1 MQQSVLSPQWR
12 QIQRQNFTS
21 WQKLADFLQLD
32 EDQRAFIL
40 QNPRFILNLPFRLAK
55 KIQKGTLEDP
65 ILRQFLPTQSEN
77 VVSEGFVSDPV
88 GDQASRCETKL
99 LHKYKGR
106 VLLVATGACVM
117 HCRYC
122 FRQNFDYDV
131 VDKTFT
137 EELKVIAEDSSIKE
151 VILSGGDPLS
161 LSNNQLRSLL
171 DQIGEIPHI
180 NRIRFHSRFPIGVPE
195 RIDAEFLEMIDS
207 HRCQFW
213 FVIHCNHPNELDE
226 DIFSHLTALRKI
238 GVNVLN
244 QAVLLQNV
252 NDDVETLSALC
263 EKLVDRGVFPYYLH
277 QLDRVQGAA
286 HFEVSRKKGLELI
299 SQLMERLPGYA
310 VPKYVKE
317 IAGEPNKTPITSL

>member
-1 MQQSVLSPQWR
+1 MQQSVLSNKWR

-32 EDQRAFIL
+32 ESQRQVIL
-40 QNPRFILNLPFRLAK
+40 QNPRFILNLPYRLAK
-55 KIQKGTLEDP
+55 KIKKGCMDDP
-65 ILRQFLPTQSEN
+65 ILKQFLPTQPEN
-77 VVSEGFVSDPV
+77 VKSDGFVSDPV
-88 GDQASRCETKL
+88 GDQVSRIETKL

-137 EELKVIAEDSSIKE
+137 EELKIIAKDPTIKE

-161 LSNNQLRSLL
+161 LSNNQLRALL
-171 DQIGEIPHI
+171 DQIGEIPHV

-195 RIDAEFLEMIDS
+195 RIDAEFLEMIDT

-213 FVIHCNHPNELDE
+213 FVIHCNHPNELDA
-226 DIFSHLTALRKI
+226 DIFSHLKALQKI

-244 QAVLLQNV
+244 QAVLLHEV
-252 NDDVETLSALC
+252 NDDADTLSTLC
-263 EKLVDRGVFPYYLH
+263 EKLVDQGVFPYYLH

-286 HFEVSRKKGLELI
+286 HFEVPRERGLELI
-299 SQLMERLPGYA
+299 GQLMERLPGYA

-317 IAGEPNKTPITSL
+317 ISGEPYKTPIN